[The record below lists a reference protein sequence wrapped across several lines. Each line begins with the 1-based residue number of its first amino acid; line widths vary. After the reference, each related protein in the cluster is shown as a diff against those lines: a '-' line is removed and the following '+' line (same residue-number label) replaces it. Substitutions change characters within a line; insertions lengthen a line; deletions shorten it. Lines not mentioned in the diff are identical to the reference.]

1 MWRDVCALILSNV
14 LINEDNAALAVSRY
28 DEYRLTGEMKSL
40 LLELKA
46 SACERDCWSRCACNN
61 AVTGRCELNFGKLTC
76 CYIL

>member
-28 DEYRLTGEMKSL
+28 DEYRLTGEMKCL

-46 SACERDCWSRCACNN
+46 SVCEIDCWSRYVCIY
-61 AVTGRCELNFGKLTC
+61 AVVGRCELNFGKLTC